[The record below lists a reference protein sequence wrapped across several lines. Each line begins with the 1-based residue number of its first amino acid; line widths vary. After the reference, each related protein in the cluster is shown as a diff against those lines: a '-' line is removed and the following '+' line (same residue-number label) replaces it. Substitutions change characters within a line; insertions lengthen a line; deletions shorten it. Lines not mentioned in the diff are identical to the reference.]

1 MKSYLNF
8 LKRNKSYSA
17 INLVGLSI
25 SMAFVLLLAVY
36 VQKQLSTDAFQ
47 KNAERI
53 YAVTNPEN
61 LNMGYYLPQY
71 LSREFPDIEAA
82 SSYIYQGVRTFV
94 VENKSVNMP
103 MAIVDSLF
111 FKMFSFEMVSGSG
124 DDFKISKNNILISE
138 SFASSYFQ
146 EKSPIGQQIAFG
158 DFTLNVVG
166 VYKNPENSIFKP
178 VDIYL
183 RGEFAS
189 IFNSSHDEYMSNA
202 GGAVCFVMTYP
213 NSKFSEKNAE
223 VLEYLKEIFWIYM
236 NGSYDQVRMIPL
248 REIYFLENGAMD
260 YNGGFNLGDFS
271 FVKILFS
278 MCVILL
284 LFAVLNYINM
294 TTALSGFR
302 AKEMATRRL
311 LGSSKAEVF
320 FKMKIGRASCRERV

>member
-94 VENKSVNMP
+94 VDNKSVNMP

-138 SFASSYFQ
+138 SFALVISRR
-146 EKSPIGQQIAFG
+146 K
-158 DFTLNVVG
+158 
-166 VYKNPENSIFKP
+166 
-178 VDIYL
+178 
-183 RGEFAS
+183 
-189 IFNSSHDEYMSNA
+189 
-202 GGAVCFVMTYP
+202 
-213 NSKFSEKNAE
+213 
-223 VLEYLKEIFWIYM
+223 VLSDNK
-236 NGSYDQVRMIPL
+236 
-248 REIYFLENGAMD
+248 
-260 YNGGFNLGDFS
+260 
-271 FVKILFS
+271 
-278 MCVILL
+278 
-284 LFAVLNYINM
+284 
-294 TTALSGFR
+294 
-302 AKEMATRRL
+302 
-311 LGSSKAEVF
+311 
-320 FKMKIGRASCRERV
+320 